1 MKKSHQTIFLLFV
14 LAVCILCAIIP
25 MYSFAED
32 EQVLFGLTLNEL
44 QAYVYFGSS
53 GIISFLVVQ
62 YGWSLYKAKE
72 KDGTDYEQYSN
83 MVLDDNSPEPIEKK

>member
-25 MYSFAED
+25 MYSFTED

-44 QAYVYFGSS
+44 QAYIYFGSS
-53 GIISFLVVQ
+53 GIISFLVIQ
-62 YGWSLYKAKE
+62 YGYNLYKSKE

-83 MVLDDNSPEPIEKK
+83 MVLDDNSPEPIERK